1 MKLKK
6 INEKLQQAL
15 IENGL
20 TEANAMQQ
28 ETFSTLKSGAD
39 CIIIAPKGSGKSTTI
54 VLNVIQQLVRE
65 GEESPRA
72 LIIVEDKAKVLEME
86 ELFEKFGNYTDLR
99 VYGVHDK
106 GDMEYD
112 KNYISTGIDV
122 LIGTPNKLS
131 EMFTTAGYNVN
142 RLKMFILD
150 DADPILKLRHETKIM
165 RISNSITRTQRIIF
179 SEQFTERI
187 EILAEKML
195 VEPFEFDFDGNE
207 EDEDEDEDFEDE
219 EDFEPEAGDDF
230 EEQEGDEENGNK

>member
-6 INEKLQQAL
+6 INENLQQAL

-20 TEANAMQQ
+20 TEANEMQQ

-39 CIIIAPKGSGKSTTI
+39 CIILAPKGSGKSTTI
-54 VLNVIQQLVRE
+54 VLNVIQKLA
-65 GEESPRA
+65 GTNEESPRA

-86 ELFEKFGNYTDLR
+86 ALFEKYGKYSNLE

-122 LIGTPNKLS
+122 LIGTPIKLND
-131 EMFTTAGYNVN
+131 MFTTAGYNVN

-150 DADPILKLRHETKIM
+150 DADAILKLRHETKIM
-165 RISNSITRTQRIIF
+165 RISNSITKTQRIIF
-179 SEQFTERI
+179 SDVFTERI
-187 EILAEKML
+187 EILADKML
-195 VEPFEFDFDGNE
+195 VEPFEFDFE
-207 EDEDEDEDFEDE
+207 EVEDDEDFEE
-219 EDFEPEAGDDF
+219 E
-230 EEQEGDEENGNK
+230 EENQEEE